1 MDDGPQNMFYWLR
14 SVLAALT
21 VELMAQA
28 IVRLF
33 WLKLT
38 FPSLRRELS
47 PFSAP
52 LHFDLFAG
60 SLKPTLDDPSWL
72 QRSGAIVVM
81 NLVHFMLLSCC
92 AKGSQGLVLLTL
104 LSADRRLTYN
114 EGLALDEE
122 DIAVSELALKTLGLQ
137 LFEVYR
143 VYALG
148 NIGFGSYEPES

>member
-1 MDDGPQNMFYWLR
+1 MFHWLR

-21 VELMAQA
+21 VELMALA
-28 IVRLF
+28 FVRLF

-72 QRSGAIVVM
+72 QRSGAIVVV
-81 NLVHFMLLSCC
+81 NLVHFMLSSCC
-92 AKGSQGLVLLTL
+92 AKGSQGLVPTL
-104 LSADRRLTYN
+104 LSAHRRLAYN
-114 EGLALDEE
+114 EGLALGEE

-148 NIGFGSYEPES
+148 NIRFGSYKLGP